1 MKPQHNAIESEPSD
15 RLLTLAEVATDYDC
29 SKRHVLRMVERGLM
43 PAPVHLGSLLRW
55 KQSDLDEWI
64 ASGCKP
70 TRTTTNR
77 GA

>member
-1 MKPQHNAIESEPSD
+1 MRPRYEEPVDGLSD
-15 RLLTLAEVATDYDC
+15 RLLTLVQVATRYDC
-29 SKRHVLRMVERGLM
+29 SKRHVLRMVDRGLM

-70 TRTTTNR
+70 TRTTTKR